1 MSRHRYPTEIC
12 RVFERTTAAKLQETL
27 SSFKELENTEP
38 VSNDENNTADKAQKE
53 KQGKRKGGKSSELSK
68 NASDGTRAKQATLKN
83 LLGEAL
89 GYGPALSEH
98 MILDAGLVP
107 NTKVSKNSRLDNDA
121 IQVLLHA
128 VAKFED
134 WLQDVISGNKV
145 PEGYIL
151 MQIKHLGKDHAPSE
165 SRSSCQVI
173 VIVTY
178 DDIPLS
184 PSPPPHHKTK
194 QEEEEE
200 EKLA

>member
-53 KQGKRKGGKSSELSK
+53 KQCKRKGGKSSELSK